1 MLRNE
6 ASVLMFER
14 NYDICIDGFFL
25 SGKRRGGGGG
35 QRSTTSINGCTDF
48 SYFFRYLGSNVLMG
62 ILVNTSKFWFQYF
75 LGYFDP

>member
-14 NYDICIDGFFL
+14 NYDICIDGFFYQANE
-25 SGKRRGGGGG
+25 RGGGSEKLNFYKLMH
-35 QRSTTSINGCTDF
+35 RLFIL
-48 SYFFRYLGSNVLMG
+48 FRYLGSNVLMG

>member
-14 NYDICIDGFFL
+14 NYDICIDGFFYQANE
-25 SGKRRGGGGG
+25 RGGGSEKHNFYK
-35 QRSTTSINGCTDF
+35 QMHRLFIL
-48 SYFFRYLGSNVLMG
+48 FRYLGSNVLMG

>member
-14 NYDICIDGFFL
+14 NYDICIDGFFYQANE
-25 SGKRRGGGGG
+25 RGGGGSEKHTFYK
-35 QRSTTSINGCTDF
+35 QMHILF
-48 SYFFRYLGSNVLMG
+48 ILFRYLGSNVLMG

>member
-14 NYDICIDGFFL
+14 NYDICIDGFFYQANE
-25 SGKRRGGGGG
+25 KGGGGSEKHNFYK
-35 QRSTTSINGCTDF
+35 RMHRLFIL
-48 SYFFRYLGSNVLMG
+48 FRYLGSNVLMG